1 MQLTGTYQSPILVY
15 RLINRISVMANC
27 DGNGR
32 LLQRAILRHGFTIFS
47 YYRQLFFGSW
57 LMGIMQSRIDRRLVI
72 RD

>member
-1 MQLTGTYQSPILVY
+1 
-15 RLINRISVMANC
+15 MAYC

-47 YYRQLFFGSW
+47 YYRQLFFRQLADGDNA
-57 LMGIMQSRIDRRLVI
+57 IEIDRRLVI